1 MAMVNVSISISNKSS
16 SLIFYLQKKAIAF
29 KEFQHFFKRL
39 LPNLRKNHTLKV
51 LFQLW
56 FKTCFCKNRIQKEK
70 QKCLNEQTLIFLQP
84 NIVLL
89 AIIFPWKCTCSE
101 FRFFFFFFFEVFS
114 LTKLSKCSNR
124 SGFIP
129 SYLK

>member
-29 KEFQHFFKRL
+29 EEFQHFFERL

-56 FKTCFCKNRIQKEK
+56 FKTCFCKTEYRKRNK
-70 QKCLNEQTLIFLQP
+70 N
-84 NIVLL
+84 V
-89 AIIFPWKCTCSE
+89 
-101 FRFFFFFFFEVFS
+101 
-114 LTKLSKCSNR
+114 
-124 SGFIP
+124 
-129 SYLK
+129 